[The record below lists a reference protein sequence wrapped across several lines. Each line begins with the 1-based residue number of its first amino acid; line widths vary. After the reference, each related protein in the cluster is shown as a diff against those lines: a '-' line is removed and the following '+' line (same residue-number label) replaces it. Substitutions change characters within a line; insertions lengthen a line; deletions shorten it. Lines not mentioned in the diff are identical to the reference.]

1 MLYGLKLGSKWGMA
15 YLGTM
20 RVEVGYDLA
29 RVEVGYGLARVEVGY
44 GLARDHINSRPADI
58 LIQGWDRKASS
69 L

>member
-20 RVEVGYDLA
+20 